1 MHLTQVF
8 HASLQ
13 KKNVFNPW
21 FRYAIQWKRK
31 SSSSSI
37 NKLYLWVLFCGNYGN
52 ESHGKTKPPGFFCL
66 DCRGMYK
73 IKCSKEPETNAFHS
87 YKWIAGFK
95 NNRIWSSYKINVF
108 GSMRMSTRYH
118 RLDNYNYKMALLCVP
133 IFTLLLRLFYKL
145 TLTDDGVGF
154 DSSSA
159 CAH

>member
-1 MHLTQVF
+1 MHPYRRKMYLTLGF
-8 HASLQ
+8 DTL
-13 KKNVFNPW
+13 FNG
-21 FRYAIQWKRK
+21 RGRVVVVVL
-31 SSSSSI
+31 I
-37 NKLYLWVLFCGNYGN
+37 NFIYGFFFAEITEMNHTEKLSRPV
-52 ESHGKTKPPGFFCL
+52 FFCL